1 MTQPTL
7 ETVVNDLTRWR
18 QTRAKRGPIPNE
30 LRQKIS
36 TLLPRYRIS
45 ELTTTL
51 GVNTAQLRTF
61 SKTTTPR
68 KTKKLS
74 LEFVRIAPVQDNYT
88 VKVQC
93 QIKRTDGATMEC
105 VVESVHLNKLMEAF
119 LC

>member
-7 ETVVNDLTRWR
+7 ETVVNDLTHWR
-18 QTRAKRGPIPNE
+18 QTRTKRGPIPNE

-45 ELTTTL
+45 EITTTL
-51 GVNTAQLRTF
+51 NLNTAQLKTF
-61 SKTTTPR
+61 SKTRSPD
-68 KTKKLS
+68 KINKNQ
-74 LEFVRIAPVQDNYT
+74 LEFVRIAPTQDSYA

-105 VVESVHLNKLMEAF
+105 TVDSVHLNKLVEAF

>member
-36 TLLPRYRIS
+36 TLLPRYRVS
-45 ELTTTL
+45 EITTTL

-61 SKTTTPR
+61 SKSSSPR
-68 KTKKLS
+68 KIKKNQ
-74 LEFVRIAPVQDNYT
+74 LEFVRISPIQDTYT

-93 QIKRTDGATMEC
+93 QIKRIDGATMEC
-105 VVESVHLNKLMEAF
+105 TVESVHLNKLMEAF